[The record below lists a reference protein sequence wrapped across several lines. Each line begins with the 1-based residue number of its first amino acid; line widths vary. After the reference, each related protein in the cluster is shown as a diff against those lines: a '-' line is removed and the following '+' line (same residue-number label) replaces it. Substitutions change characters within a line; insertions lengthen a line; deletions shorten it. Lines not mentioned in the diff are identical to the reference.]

1 MLTDPNLEP
10 EVAQNGFSCN
20 TQTEGSILTPAEEDD
35 IPSENVVATLEYF
48 HDHFMVPVEYL
59 NQIYHDRFD
68 PKISFDCPDYN
79 PSAMTTPPS
88 IPPLEAGAILQFA
101 YHIEKQAES
110 YSWQKACLPLAMAA
124 FKHAHKH
131 GRLDTNSWAIPP
143 ALYVRPKTAPTA
155 NEFEDL
161 KKKCKK
167 YHEYLRRL
175 LVAIYI
181 AEHGTSIGIYDIG
194 VICEQKVEDLIRMN
208 EHDDDVDAIL
218 QVRGA
223 LGLPRP
229 TVKQYIR
236 EKKVE
241 SDFEEWEH
249 YEANLQQET
258 LVVLELYEAQVAGL

>member
-1 MLTDPNLEP
+1 M
-10 EVAQNGFSCN
+10 
-20 TQTEGSILTPAEEDD
+20 
-35 IPSENVVATLEYF
+35 
-48 HDHFMVPVEYL
+48 
-59 NQIYHDRFD
+59 
-68 PKISFDCPDYN
+68 
-79 PSAMTTPPS
+79 
-88 IPPLEAGAILQFA
+88 
-101 YHIEKQAES
+101 
-110 YSWQKACLPLAMAA
+110 
-124 FKHAHKH
+124 
-131 GRLDTNSWAIPP
+131 
-143 ALYVRPKTAPTA
+143 RPKTAPTA

-229 TVKQYIR
+229 TVK
-236 EKKVE
+236 
-241 SDFEEWEH
+241 
-249 YEANLQQET
+249 
-258 LVVLELYEAQVAGL
+258 VLLLITSLIVSIIASYYTMIIDNK